1 MIKLKIIPAMA
12 LLAFAAHC
20 QAQTAVATAGGEA
33 GSVSFTVGQ
42 PFVEVATSN
51 TGSITP
57 GVQQAYQIT
66 VVEVGMADKLVT
78 LDASV
83 YPNPTTD
90 WLTLTVADAANLCY
104 TLLDANGRII
114 ATDNIVD
121 VQTSIDMARL
131 AQGVYFVRVTDG
143 DAAVRTFKVVK
154 M

>member
-78 LDASV
+78 LEASV

-90 WLTLTVADAANLCY
+90 WLTLTVSDAANLRY
-104 TLLDANGRII
+104 TLLDANGRTI
-114 ATDNIVD
+114 AADNIVD

-131 AQGVYFVRVTDG
+131 AQGVYFV
-143 DAAVRTFKVVK
+143 
-154 M
+154 